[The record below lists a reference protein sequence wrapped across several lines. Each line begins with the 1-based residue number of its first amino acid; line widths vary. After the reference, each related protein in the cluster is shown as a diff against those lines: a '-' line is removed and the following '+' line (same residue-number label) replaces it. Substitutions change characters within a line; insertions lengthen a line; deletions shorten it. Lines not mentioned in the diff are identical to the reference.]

1 MNKDQL
7 AVIWIVGVLLSALW
21 IHSWIVKPWVLLD
34 PSSRSYLLS
43 LGGPILILGACAF
56 LHVTFYKKGK

>member
-1 MNKDQL
+1 
-7 AVIWIVGVLLSALW
+7 VIWIVGVLFSALW
-21 IHSWIVKPWVLLD
+21 FHSWIVEPWYSWIVE
-34 PSSRSYLLS
+34 PPFSPSYLLG